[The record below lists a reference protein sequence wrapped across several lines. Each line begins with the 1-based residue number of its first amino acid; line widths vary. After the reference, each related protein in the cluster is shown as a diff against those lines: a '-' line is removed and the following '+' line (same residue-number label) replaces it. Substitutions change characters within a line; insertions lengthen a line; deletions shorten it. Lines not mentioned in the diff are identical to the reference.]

1 MRRGK
6 YESKVI
12 AVHTFSNRPEIRK
25 AVLHRTPE
33 GGPGR
38 VCGRASDV
46 RYRRL
51 PAGRHRRLRSVGMAQ
66 AALAIAVAYAKERH
80 SFGKPILHHQAVG
93 FRLADLTIDFS
104 PGLMLACGVSGMV

>member
-1 MRRGK
+1 
-6 YESKVI
+6 
-12 AVHTFSNRPEIRK
+12 
-25 AVLHRTPE
+25 
-33 GGPGR
+33 
-38 VCGRASDV
+38 
-46 RYRRL
+46 
-51 PAGRHRRLRSVGMAQ
+51 MAQ